1 MTFHSQEIRS
11 SEVMST
17 LVNKGTE
24 SLLHVFHFFR
34 VLSFMPQDLGIVEP
48 WERSKRVNQ
57 TEASNFNSSY
67 A

>member
-1 MTFHSQEIRS
+1 
-11 SEVMST
+11 MST

-24 SLLHVFHFFR
+24 SLLHAFHFIR
-34 VLSFMPQDLGIVEP
+34 ALSLMLQDLGIVEP
-48 WERSKRVNQ
+48 WERSERVNQ